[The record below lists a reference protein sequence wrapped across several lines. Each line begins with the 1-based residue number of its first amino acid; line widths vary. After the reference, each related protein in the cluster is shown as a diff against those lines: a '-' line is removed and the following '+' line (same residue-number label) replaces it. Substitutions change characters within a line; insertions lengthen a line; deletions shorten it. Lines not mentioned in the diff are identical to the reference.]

1 MFFSAVQTTHLELD
15 PGLNLLCNPR
25 KLKGFFGCPWKFPE
39 LDTPLHNTTG
49 N

>member
-15 PGLNLLCNPR
+15 PRLSLFCNPR
-25 KLKGFFGCPWKFPE
+25 KLKGCLGCPWKFPE
-39 LDTPLHNTTG
+39 LDTLLHITTG